1 MNKIDTLKISN
12 YDKFKCTADKC
23 KFTCCEGWDISVD
36 DNTYDNWKNDKSNN
50 ILNNVKIKRYEG
62 KDEYFINKKTNEVCP
77 LLDSHGLCNIVKDH
91 GENYLSLTC
100 QMFPRIEN
108 IFEDR
113 RELSLSCSCPEV
125 LELIGSETGKI
136 NMTSESHNNLESNA
150 LEIKVRETIINIMQQ
165 ENFLLENKLIISFQM
180 LSTILEKENLGE
192 HALLKELEKY
202 ENSNYVKELIDMYKG
217 IKINT
222 NDSVEEVNN
231 LFLDII
237 ENYKEV
243 SIFNILLKDIAN
255 FAENAK
261 IKKLSS
267 KWNDYKSLFE
277 QYSDFVENCIISKI
291 FSNCISDD
299 IEEMIIS
306 FQMIILEYLL
316 LRYSLF
322 LKYCME
328 NKIDEE
334 DIKNYTVAFSRII
347 GNNTDAMIEF
357 IRDGFGDDILE
368 IGYLCFITL
377 V

>member
-1 MNKIDTLKISN
+1 MNKVDTLKISN
-12 YDKFKCTADKC
+12 YDKFKCIADKC

-36 DNTYDNWKNDKSNN
+36 NDTYNKWGNDKSDN
-50 ILNNVKIKRYEG
+50 ILNNVKITRNEG
-62 KDEYFINKKTNEVCP
+62 KDGYFINKETNEACP
-77 LLDSHGLCNIVKDH
+77 LLDNQGLCNIVKDH

-100 QMFPRIEN
+100 QRFPRIEN
-108 IFEDR
+108 VFEDR

-150 LEIKVRETIINIMQQ
+150 LEIKVREAIISIVQQ
-165 ENFLLENKLIISFQM
+165 ENFLLEDKLIISFQM
-180 LSTILEKENLGE
+180 LSNILENENLGE
-192 HALLKELEKY
+192 DALLKELEKY
-202 ENSNYVKELIDMYKG
+202 KNRNYVKELIDMYKG

-222 NDSVEEVNN
+222 NDSIEEVNN

-243 SIFNILLKDIAN
+243 SIFYILLKDVAD
-255 FAENAK
+255 FAENTK

-277 QYSDFVENCIISKI
+277 QYTSFIENCIISKI

-306 FQMIILEYLL
+306 FQMIILEYVL
-316 LRYSLF
+316 LRYALF
-322 LKYCME
+322 LKYSGDK
-328 NKIDEE
+328 KIDEE
-334 DIKNYTVAFSRII
+334 DIKNYILAFSRII

-377 V
+377 A

>member
-12 YDKFKCTADKC
+12 YDKFKCIADKC

-36 DNTYDNWKNDKSNN
+36 NDTYNKWKNDKSNN
-50 ILNNVKIKRYEG
+50 IVNNVKIKRYEG
-62 KDEYFINKKTNEVCP
+62 KDEYFINKKTNEACP

-100 QMFPRIEN
+100 QRFPRIEN

-113 RELSLSCSCPEV
+113 NELSLSCSCPEV
-125 LELIGSETGKI
+125 LELIGSETSKI
-136 NMTSESHNNLESNA
+136 KMTSESHNNLESNA
-150 LEIKVRETIINIMQQ
+150 LEIKVREAVINIMQQ
-165 ENFLLENKLIISFQM
+165 EKFLLEDKLIISFQM
-180 LSTILEKENLGE
+180 LSTILENENFGE

-202 ENSNYVKELIDMYKG
+202 KDRNYVKELIDMYKG
-217 IKINT
+217 IRINT
-222 NDSVEEVNN
+222 SDSVEEVNN

-255 FAENAK
+255 FAENTK

-277 QYSDFVENCIISKI
+277 QYTSFIENCIISKI

-306 FQMIILEYLL
+306 FQMIILEHLL
-316 LRYSLF
+316 LRYTLF
-322 LKYCME
+322 LKYCIDY
-328 NKIDEE
+328 KIDEG

-377 V
+377 A

>member
-1 MNKIDTLKISN
+1 
-12 YDKFKCTADKC
+12 
-23 KFTCCEGWDISVD
+23 
-36 DNTYDNWKNDKSNN
+36 
-50 ILNNVKIKRYEG
+50 
-62 KDEYFINKKTNEVCP
+62 
-77 LLDSHGLCNIVKDH
+77 
-91 GENYLSLTC
+91 
-100 QMFPRIEN
+100 MFPRIEN

-125 LELIGSETGKI
+125 LEFIGSETGKI
-136 NMTSESHNNLESNA
+136 NMTSESHIYLESNA

-165 ENFLLENKLIISFQM
+165 EKFLLEDKLIISFQM
-180 LSTILEKENLGE
+180 LSTILENDDLGE
-192 HALLKELEKY
+192 DALLKELEKY
-202 ENSNYVKELIDMYKG
+202 KDRNYVKELIDMYKG

-277 QYSDFVENCIISKI
+277 QYNDFVENCIISKI

-357 IRDGFGDDILE
+357 IRDGFEDDILE